1 MGYYPANME
10 TPGFED
16 EQRTKPQ
23 ETKDIEGSVT
33 LMSADQAADCL
44 MDGAGAGSGSGWRGG
59 GETER
64 QGESVRDGE
73 IGVWLC
79 VIHTH

>member
-1 MGYYPANME
+1 MVGYYPANME

-44 MDGAGAGSGSGWRGG
+44 MDGERGSNDAPCTCGPRRLFLG
-59 GETER
+59 
-64 QGESVRDGE
+64 
-73 IGVWLC
+73 
-79 VIHTH
+79 